1 MAHTIAAVE
10 PDGIAEQCGLRPGD
24 TLLSI
29 NGEPVL
35 DQVDYQYLTAGERLV
50 LEVRRGAEIEE
61 IHLEKD
67 ADEPLGLTF
76 ASSLMARP
84 RMCANRCVFC
94 FVDQMPEGMRA
105 SLYVKDDDWRLS
117 LMMGNYI
124 TLTNL
129 SDREFA
135 RIIARRASPLY
146 ISVHAMEPGLRAR
159 MMGNPR
165 AARLQEQLRRLARH
179 GISFHCPVV
188 LCPGI
193 NDGAALDATLEA
205 LAALHPAARSVALV
219 PVGLT
224 GHREGLCPLTPYD
237 AASAAAL
244 LAQAHAWQEAF
255 WARLGTRFVFAADE
269 FYALSG
275 QPLPPEEAYEDYPQL
290 ENGVGLLRSFRE
302 AFYGARALAAQE
314 TAVPRRVLVATGVSA
329 APYLRALVSHAAP
342 AGVQARVLAVEN
354 RFFGGHVTVAGLLTG
369 SDLLHALAGE
379 EADEILISQ
388 AMLRREDALFLDDM
402 PLDALR
408 ARLGVAVHAVPCDG
422 ADFFYALLGEQ
433 YQTED

>member
-1 MAHTIAAVE
+1 MEPYIQAVE
-10 PDGIAEQCGLRPGD
+10 EALRAVEALGPQEDQPVTQPQAAQGMAPQPLRSAMKYSLLLPGKRLRPV
-24 TLLSI
+24 LLLAAYHLVAEDWASALPFACALEMI
-29 NGEPVL
+29 HAYSLIHDDLPAL
-35 DQVDYQYLTAGERLV
+35 DDDAL
-50 LEVRRGAEIEE
+50 RRGKPTNHRVYGEAMAILAGDGLLNLAYETMLGSPIARREPRLALAAA
-61 IHLEKD
+61 LE
-67 ADEPLGLTF
+67 
-76 ASSLMARP
+76 
-84 RMCANRCVFC
+84 
-94 FVDQMPEGMRA
+94 
-105 SLYVKDDDWRLS
+105 
-117 LMMGNYI
+117 
-124 TLTNL
+124 
-129 SDREFA
+129 
-135 RIIARRASPLY
+135 IARRAGVTGM
-146 ISVHAMEPGLRAR
+146 IAG
-159 MMGNPR
+159 
-165 AARLQEQLRRLARH
+165 Q
-179 GISFHCPVV
+179 
-188 LCPGI
+188 
-193 NDGAALDATLEA
+193 ALDATLEA

-342 AGVQARVLAVEN
+342 AGVQARALAVEN